1 MANGEICMIKKE
13 KGFKYV
19 IVLLCLMFILGCG
32 NTEKNNLKS
41 KEFVSSQENIDDLE
55 KRNINTYQE
64 LKLIGVVDTYANAD
78 ELTTL
83 FESYDALEKMSQFNE
98 ILNKKFDFFEIY
110 NQPLQSKFYWNIDD
124 DFLEDYDGIPM
135 KNQEVEIDGKKY
147 FISSL
152 NSIEVNFN
160 SYNYFLDYIDEGRG
174 FCEADFEYNEGEKV
188 PVILGNDY
196 KSFYSIGDVI
206 KLNYLEKDFEYKV
219 IGFFEKGLRVKIE
232 NSEYD
237 MNKYLCVPFFK
248 FNGHNI
254 DESERIFWLRYFE
267 EKNSGYIKVNDIKNL
282 SKEEIIENYKTEIEK
297 DAEQLKIKYSTLGI
311 IYDISSEIVDDE

>member
-1 MANGEICMIKKE
+1 MANGEICMIKKQ
-13 KGFKYV
+13 KSFKY
-19 IVLLCLMFILGCG
+19 IIALLCLMFILGCG

-41 KEFVSSQENIDDLE
+41 KESVSSQENIDDLE

-124 DFLEDYDGIPM
+124 DFLEYYDEVPM

-160 SYNYFLDYIDEGRG
+160 SYNYFLDYIDEGRY
-174 FCEADFEYNEGEKV
+174 F
-188 PVILGNDY
+188 VIN
-196 KSFYSIGDVI
+196 
-206 KLNYLEKDFEYKV
+206 
-219 IGFFEKGLRVKIE
+219 KGRQI
-232 NSEYD
+232 N
-237 MNKYLCVPFFK
+237 C
-248 FNGHNI
+248 
-254 DESERIFWLRYFE
+254 R
-267 EKNSGYIKVNDIKNL
+267 
-282 SKEEIIENYKTEIEK
+282 
-297 DAEQLKIKYSTLGI
+297 KIKTKLCRQCFDRKPFWMRRSLSALAGSRGSI
-311 IYDISSEIVDDE
+311 CGKGCKGR